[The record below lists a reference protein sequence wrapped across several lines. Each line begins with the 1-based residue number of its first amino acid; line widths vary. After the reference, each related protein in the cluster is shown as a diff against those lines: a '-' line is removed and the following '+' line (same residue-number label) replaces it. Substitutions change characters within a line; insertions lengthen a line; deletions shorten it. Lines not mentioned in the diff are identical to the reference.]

1 MTGPFG
7 SPDLE
12 TSEFGLR
19 HMRGCATVLMD
30 DRELA
35 RRFPSGDEQ
44 VVRAVYERYGRA
56 VHTIAVSVLHD
67 QSAAADVVQATFLN
81 AWRAASRFTPD
92 RDLGPWL
99 YSIARRQAIDAY
111 RRERR
116 SEPTDP
122 SELDIVEMPPS
133 LEQAWEAWQVRLALD
148 ELPADERDV
157 VRLSWYDGLAHP
169 EIAERLGVP
178 IGTVKSRSFR
188 AHKRLASLLAHLRDA
203 NRTAPSGVST
213 GVSRQDDPDGS
224 E

>member
-1 MTGPFG
+1 MT
-7 SPDLE
+7 
-12 TSEFGLR
+12 
-19 HMRGCATVLMD
+19 

-35 RRFPSGDEQ
+35 DRFPSGDDEI
-44 VVRAVYERYGRA
+44 VRAVYRRFGGPVYTVAMSILGDAGR
-56 VHTIAVSVLHD
+56 
-67 QSAAADVVQATFLN
+67 AADVVQATFVN
-81 AWRAASRFTPD
+81 AWQAAQRFDPSRE
-92 RDLGPWL
+92 LGPWL
-99 YSIARRQAIDAY
+99 YTIARRQAIDAY

-148 ELPADERDV
+148 ELPVDERDV

-203 NRTAPSGVST
+203 NRTASSGVST
-213 GVSRQDDPDGS
+213 GVSRQEDPSGS

>member
-1 MTGPFG
+1 VISETITGRRCASIGPVAMT
-7 SPDLE
+7 
-12 TSEFGLR
+12 
-19 HMRGCATVLMD
+19 

-35 RRFPSGDEQ
+35 DRFPSGSDEI
-44 VVRAVYERYGRA
+44 VRAVYRRFGGPVYTVAMSILGDAGR
-56 VHTIAVSVLHD
+56 
-67 QSAAADVVQATFLN
+67 AADVVQATFVN
-81 AWRAASRFTPD
+81 AWQAAHRFDPSRE
-92 RDLGPWL
+92 LGPWL
-99 YSIARRQAIDAY
+99 YTIARRQAIDAY

-122 SELDIVEMPPS
+122 SELDIVELPPS
-133 LEQAWEAWQVRLALD
+133 LEQAWEAWQVRLALE
-148 ELPADERDV
+148 ELPVDERDV

-203 NRTAPSGVST
+203 NRTAASGVST